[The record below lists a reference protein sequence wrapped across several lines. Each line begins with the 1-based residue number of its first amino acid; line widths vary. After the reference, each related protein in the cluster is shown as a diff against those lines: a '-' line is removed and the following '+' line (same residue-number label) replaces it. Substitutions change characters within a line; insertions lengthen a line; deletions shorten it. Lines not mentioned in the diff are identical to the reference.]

1 MLSHNLL
8 QWWMNPC
15 LYQGTMESIT
25 VVPMARVCF
34 FFVKIQVNTQIL
46 CLITVDWVFVH
57 MFKMKYPC

>member
-1 MLSHNLL
+1 
-8 QWWMNPC
+8 
-15 LYQGTMESIT
+15 MESIT

-34 FFVKIQVNTQIL
+34 FFGKIQVNTQIL